1 MIDTVQISNETK
13 KIKIDIFLNALKLPF
28 EIVNAMNL
36 ISKKEINT
44 RMLLSIKNKIE
55 LKHINKII
63 LIFVLDDE
71 PNMRAIPIPSE
82 LNKDIQ

>member
-71 PNMRAIPIPSE
+71 PNMRAIAIPSE

>member
-36 ISKKEINT
+36 INKKEINT

-71 PNMRAIPIPSE
+71 PNMRAIAIPSE